1 MVWVGLHHHS
11 LLICL
16 LDFILGKTGGSWSSR
31 DFYLVE
37 CMGQVFLLS
46 WGFFREEVEYQLV
59 NLKFISPPL

>member
-16 LDFILGKTGGSWSSR
+16 LDFILGETGGSWSSR

-37 CMGQVFLLS
+37 CMGQVFCYHGGS
-46 WGFFREEVEYQLV
+46 FVR
-59 NLKFISPPL
+59 K